1 MSRNPLTADELL
13 EVLEADNEHK
23 SRHDAAKSLG
33 LSYATFNARLYCAR
47 ERLPDLTKEPEF
59 EVPDLPSE
67 ELPIEELTDSQPEG
81 LEWLDEHTYMLQ
93 EYSPEEGHTRPMTAF
108 IEQEPSFMKRRD

>member
-33 LSYATFNARLYCAR
+33 LS
-47 ERLPDLTKEPEF
+47 
-59 EVPDLPSE
+59 
-67 ELPIEELTDSQPEG
+67 
-81 LEWLDEHTYMLQ
+81 
-93 EYSPEEGHTRPMTAF
+93 
-108 IEQEPSFMKRRD
+108 